1 MLQVYK
7 KPMISPDSIC
17 KRNACVRAGYLRLQP
32 GDLLVP
38 HLIGRF
44 VAEELH
50 RGVVDLPDDRVE
62 VLLGQVLEPGSF
74 GQIAADPAVPVLVAA
89 TLPGTVRVGEVREH
103 AQRLVHQHVQA
114 RLRAVVPRAVDARGR
129 RDVLEDLVFG
139 PGRGGRAPVVD
150 EPGEQP
156 AAPAL
161 HLRVHAAPRRRGADH
176 RVRLG
181 MAEPLPG
188 SDRLGPVRDGRAH
201 RDARPFRLPALFPRP
216 AFPAARQILAQVY
229 FVKSRWTLSALNLDT
244 FGVQVE
250 RRRRLFPCFL
260 LFVWLA
266 YFMRECLFR

>member
-1 MLQVYK
+1 M
-7 KPMISPDSIC
+7 
-17 KRNACVRAGYLRLQP
+17 G
-32 GDLLVP
+32 
-38 HLIGRF
+38 
-44 VAEELH
+44 
-50 RGVVDLPDDRVE
+50 GVVDLTDDRVE

-139 PGRGGRAPVVD
+139 PGRGGRALVVD

-176 RVRLG
+176 RVRLE
-181 MAEPLPG
+181 MAEPLPE
-188 SDRLGPVRDGRAH
+188 SDRLGPVRDGHAH

-216 AFPAARQILAQVY
+216 AFPAARQVLAQV
-229 FVKSRWTLSALNLDT
+229 RLPLR
-244 FGVQVE
+244 GQRRIE
-250 RRRRLFPCFL
+250 RTQGPRPGLQPFRPVGTVRPVLVGREPQAAPQ
-260 LFVWLA
+260 LA
-266 YFMRECLFR
+266 